1 MYAMAMVFWNN
12 LNAKEIDDFFFTI
25 VNKILRAAFLMS
37 NRLRSINA
45 NEKVIHVAARRD
57 QHGTGF

>member
-1 MYAMAMVFWNN
+1 MTSF
-12 LNAKEIDDFFFTI
+12 LPSSI
-25 VNKILRAAFLMS
+25 KILRAAFLMS